1 MVFLFLLL
9 DKHFNLRIAL
19 IASLLYIFSPPLFTA
34 RSLIFNGSLAET
46 VFFSSVVLLI
56 FFNLIF
62 NKARLKNY
70 ILLGVFSGFSLWYS
84 YANIL
89 SIITYTIIWFI
100 KDKKFFLDKRYAV
113 YLLFLMIGLIPWFAF
128 NYSNNFTGLGILRN
142 NYNTLCNLTPFY
154 FINKIEGLIFASG
167 WKIFIFDNFLP
178 RRIGNTFNLIYYLV
192 FLASFL
198 FILSS
203 MMSKF
208 FKPFK
213 FQENSFIKE
222 MAIIIYPIIF
232 ILIYGL
238 SIHNFESTGYGIID
252 YRYAVLLSPFI
263 FIIIALF
270 IDKLYSS
277 RNIFASTSGR
287 IIFIS
292 LLTIGVLGNGA
303 FVRSRDF
310 TNRWLR
316 MRACNYELIGNVAAR
331 RYGMNIIKAKDMFK
345 MIKGDTSLQEAYRGY
360 GQGLG
365 RLIGETKNL
374 ANYIKLVDTAGYESF
389 KNEYLYGIGYG
400 IIESISNH
408 KQGIEQCLLSVDKSS
423 INDFDKN
430 RVIFGML
437 ERALVY
443 EHGLLSLKDA
453 LEILPLKYHALSY
466 VFYAADACRK
476 GISDNCYSIGNDVEK
491 PYERY
496 RYMGIGGGITSF
508 YSGDQK
514 KILSFFNKFSYDKFK
529 YLMDGVAIYFYKING
544 FNKEML
550 KANLPLEW
558 ESRRDDFLKAA
569 NNFDVIKSFNKNEN

>member
-1 MVFLFLLL
+1 M
-9 DKHFNLRIAL
+9 
-19 IASLLYIFSPPLFTA
+19 
-34 RSLIFNGSLAET
+34 G
-46 VFFSSVVLLI
+46 
-56 FFNLIF
+56 
-62 NKARLKNY
+62 
-70 ILLGVFSGFSLWYS
+70 
-84 YANIL
+84 
-89 SIITYTIIWFI
+89 
-100 KDKKFFLDKRYAV
+100 
-113 YLLFLMIGLIPWFAF
+113 
-128 NYSNNFTGLGILRN
+128 
-142 NYNTLCNLTPFY
+142 
-154 FINKIEGLIFASG
+154 
-167 WKIFIFDNFLP
+167 
-178 RRIGNTFNLIYYLV
+178 
-192 FLASFL
+192 
-198 FILSS
+198 
-203 MMSKF
+203 
-208 FKPFK
+208 
-213 FQENSFIKE
+213 
-222 MAIIIYPIIF
+222 IIIYPIIF

-238 SIHNFESTGYGIID
+238 SIYNFESTGYGIID

-277 RNIFASTSGR
+277 RNIFASTAGR

-292 LLTIGVLGNGA
+292 LLIIGILGNGA
-303 FVRSRDF
+303 FVRSMDF

-316 MRACNYELIGNVAAR
+316 MSACNYELIGNVAAR

-345 MIKGDTSLQEAYRGY
+345 MIKGNSSLQEAYRGY

-374 ANYIKLVDTAGYESF
+374 ANYIKLFDTVDYESF

-408 KQGIEQCLLSVDKSS
+408 KQGIEQCLLSVDRSS

-437 ERALVY
+437 ERILVH
-443 EHGLLSLKDA
+443 EHGLLSLKDT
-453 LEILPLKYHALSY
+453 LEILPFKYHALSY
-466 VFYAADACRK
+466 VFYAVDACRK
-476 GISDNCYSIGNDVEK
+476 GISDNCCSICNDAEK

-496 RYMGIGGGITSF
+496 CYMGIGGGVASF
-508 YSGDQK
+508 YSGDQR

-529 YLMDGVAIYFYKING
+529 YLMDGVAVYFYKING

-569 NNFDVIKSFNKNEN
+569 DNFDVIKFFNKNEN